1 MFFICFVFIFSC
13 KKDTNN
19 KNNDSNLFPKKASL
33 QGAWELISYLNYKE
47 DGNIDT
53 IISSKNNKQI
63 KIYSDTKVMWSRL
76 RTSDSLDWFGYGYYI
91 IYDDTL
97 SEILDFG
104 SKSMNNIIKEKKALL
119 YKIVL
124 GEDSFSQIQTDSLG
138 MPVYAKN
145 YQKKTV

>member
-1 MFFICFVFIFSC
+1 MKKIMFFTCIAFIFSC
-13 KKDTNN
+13 RKDPNN
-19 KNNDSNLFPKKASL
+19 KNNDSNLFSKKASL

-47 DGNIDT
+47 NGNIDT

-76 RTSDSLDWFGYGYYI
+76 RASDSLDWFGYGDYI
-91 IYDDTL
+91 IHNDTL

-104 SKSMNNIIKEKKALL
+104 SKSMNNIIKEKKAFL

-124 GEDSFSQIQTDSLG
+124 GKRFF
-138 MPVYAKN
+138 
-145 YQKKTV
+145 